1 MMGKMVRSLWPLLVL
16 GLLVNTAYS
25 VMWPLTTIYLH
36 NNLELS
42 LVMSGLI
49 LAVYSG
55 FNVLGGYLG
64 GVLTDRF
71 PVKRVGLMMLLGLV
85 VDAVAG
91 LIWNGRVAYP
101 IVLVIFG
108 LLTGGMLTLI
118 TAMAAHLSRGSGRLF
133 NVLYIFINLGLV
145 VGTASIGILFHR
157 SLRPIF
163 LLLIGCY
170 VLATVLWLNYA
181 DRLVQPAR
189 GTGATAA
196 VTTTGAKPAVLGATQ
211 IAIILLSLTL
221 MWLTYA
227 QWMSNVS
234 VYIQD
239 QGLPIR
245 LYSHLW
251 VYNGLLLIVVQSL
264 MTKVSRTKTLPV
276 QIVLGLVAIGGSFL
290 LLSSATGVSVL
301 FLAMTLLTLGEAI
314 YVPGVPALIN
324 AYTIGNEGKYQ
335 GLVNAFS
342 SLGKAAGPVLGGLV
356 IGSTQA
362 FSRLFLLCGVVN
374 VVIVVVLVVVVRPAL
389 RKADEPS

>member
-1 MMGKMVRSLWPLLVL
+1 MGKMVRSLWPLLVL

>member
-36 NNLELS
+36 NNLGLS

-71 PVKRVGLMMLLGLV
+71 PVKRVGLMLLLGLV

>member
-1 MMGKMVRSLWPLLVL
+1 MWKMVRSLWPLLVL

-36 NNLELS
+36 NNLGLS

-71 PVKRVGLMMLLGLV
+71 PVKRVGLALLLGLV
-85 VDAVAG
+85 VDAMAG

-101 IVLVIFG
+101 IVLVVFG

-145 VGTASIGILFHR
+145 VGTASIGILFHH
-157 SLRPIF
+157 SLQPIF
-163 LLLIGCY
+163 LLLVVCY
-170 VLATVLWLNYA
+170 GLATALWLKYA
-181 DRLVQPAR
+181 DRLVQPVK
-189 GTGATAA
+189 GTGATVA
-196 VTTTGAKPAVLGATQ
+196 VTTTPAKPAVLGTVQ
-211 IAIILLSLTL
+211 IAVILLSLTL

-251 VYNGLLLIVVQSL
+251 VYNGVLLIVVQSL
-264 MTKVSRTKTLPV
+264 MTKVSRTKTLSV
-276 QIVLGLVAIGGSFL
+276 QITLGLVAIGGSFL
-290 LLSSATGVSVL
+290 LLSSATGVTVL

-324 AYTIGNEGKYQ
+324 AYTVGNEGKYQ

-342 SLGKAAGPVLGGLV
+342 SLGKAAGPVLGGLI
-356 IGSTQA
+356 IGSSQA
-362 FSRLFLLCGVVN
+362 FSRLFLLCGIVN
-374 VVIVVVLVVVVRPAL
+374 VGTVVILLVIVRPAL
-389 RKADEPS
+389 QKANEPS

>member
-362 FSRLFLLCGVVN
+362 FSRLFLSNLLILLC
-374 VVIVVVLVVVVRPAL
+374 
-389 RKADEPS
+389 DT

>member
-163 LLLIGCY
+163 LLLIRCY